1 MDADGVDP
9 VSERP
14 SERLSER
21 PSERPSQ
28 GPTRRPLGGAR
39 GRIGVAVV
47 MVLCGVL
54 FATTARLSSGGSIR
68 DESSDVV
75 GVLQERGRDIEQI
88 TQENAEKRAEIEQLR
103 GRSAGAETVERTAQM
118 ADAVGLSEVSGPGL
132 QITLTDAPSSA
143 LGSIPGTEPND
154 LVVHQQDLE
163 SYINALW
170 AGGAEAMMLQDQRV
184 INGSAFRCAGNTL
197 LLEGRVYSPPFVITV
212 IGPVD
217 EMAAALEQAPGVQVY
232 REWVEHVGLGEKVED
247 LETTTLPAFQ
257 GSLTVD
263 ATVIR

>member
-1 MDADGVDP
+1 MDAESVEP
-9 VSERP
+9 EPERP
-14 SERLSER
+14 SR
-21 PSERPSQ
+21 
-28 GPTRRPLGGAR
+28 TR
-39 GRIGVAVV
+39 GRIGVALV

-54 FATTARLSSGGSIR
+54 FATTARLSGGGSIR

-75 GVLQERGRDIEQI
+75 GVLQDRGRAIEQL
-88 TQENAEKRAEIEQLR
+88 TQENADKRGEIEALR
-103 GRSAGAETVERTAQM
+103 GRSAGSETAARSEQM
-118 ADAVGLSEVSGPGL
+118 ANAVGLSEVSGPAL
-132 QITLTDAPSSA
+132 QVTLTDAPSSG
-143 LGSIPGTEPND
+143 LGTIPGAEPND

-212 IGPVD
+212 IGPVE
-217 EMAAALEQAPGVQVY
+217 EMTAALDQAPGVGVY
-232 REWVEHVGLGEKVED
+232 REWVEHVGLGEKVETLD
-247 LETTTLPAFQ
+247 ETTLPAFE

-263 ATVIR
+263 AVVTR

>member
-1 MDADGVDP
+1 MGAGRVEP

-14 SERLSER
+14 SERPPER
-21 PSERPSQ
+21 SSGRP
-28 GPTRRPLGGAR
+28 AR
-39 GRIGVAVV
+39 GSRGRLGVAVV

-54 FATTARLSSGGSIR
+54 FATTARLSGGGSIR

-75 GVLQERGRDIEQI
+75 GVLQERGHDIERL
-88 TQENAEKRAEIEQLR
+88 TQENSEMRAEIEQLR
-103 GRSAGAETVERTAQM
+103 GRSAGAETLERTGQM
-118 ADAVGLSEVSGPGL
+118 SDAVGLSAVSGPGL
-132 QITLTDAPSSA
+132 QVTLTDAPSSA
-143 LGSIPGTEPND
+143 LGSIPGTEPDD

-232 REWVEHVGLGEKVED
+232 REWVEHVGLGEKVDD
-247 LETTTLPAFQ
+247 LETTTLPAFE